1 VLKRQSLADQA
12 AEVIVRR
19 VASGEWPVGSKI
31 PGEAG
36 LAADLGVG
44 RSTVREAIRELAGRG
59 MLATR
64 QGAGVFVAAREP
76 DPDWALALRRAAV
89 LDVIEVRI
97 AVETEAVGRAAS
109 RRTAD
114 DLRGLDEALD
124 RRARAARDEPDPGY
138 VDADLAFHQALV
150 AAAHNDLL
158 LELFRTS
165 LPRVRQGM
173 VDMLALVGPG
183 DRATR
188 EDHDAHAAVL
198 AAVRDADP
206 DRALVLTREHLGAM
220 HRRVASG
227 G

>member
-188 EDHDAHAAVL
+188 GDHDAHAAVL